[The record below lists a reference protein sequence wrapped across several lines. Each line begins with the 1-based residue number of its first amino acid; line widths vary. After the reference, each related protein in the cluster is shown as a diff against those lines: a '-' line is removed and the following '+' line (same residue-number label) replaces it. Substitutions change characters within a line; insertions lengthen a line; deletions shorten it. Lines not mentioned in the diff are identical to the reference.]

1 MRIERLGEGRYHD
14 GHGLY
19 LLVTQTGGASWA
31 YHYKV
36 NGKERWMG
44 LGGLYDVNLDEARE
58 RHWNARQL
66 LKKDKVAALD
76 KRKAERD
83 ARALAEV
90 WRTVVDSMPA
100 DHFTPAN
107 YHLLTQLC
115 QHVVEGRRIAQLIK
129 AYRKAQLSE
138 SSIIQR
144 LRCVSPSNRTSIRAD
159 DYRDRL
165 SAIAILGMK
174 SGDTQT
180 SVTTV
185 LGFTTSGVWTP
196 PVA

>member
-1 MRIERLGEGRYHD
+1 M
-14 GHGLY
+14 
-19 LLVTQTGGASWA
+19 TQTGGASWA
-31 YHYKV
+31 YRYKV

-44 LGGLYDVNLDEARE
+44 LGGLYDVNFDEARE

-66 LKKDKVAALD
+66 LKKDKVAPLD

-100 DHFTPAN
+100 DHFIPAN

-115 QHVVEGRRIAQLIK
+115 RHVVEARRIAQLIK
-129 AYRKAQLSE
+129 AYRKKKTDFNIRVYGELLEAQLSE

-180 SVTTV
+180 RVTTV

>member
-1 MRIERLGEGRYHD
+1 M
-14 GHGLY
+14 
-19 LLVTQTGGASWA
+19 TQTGGASWA
-31 YHYKV
+31 YRYKV

-44 LGGLYDVNLDEARE
+44 LGGLYDVNFDEARE

-66 LKKDKVAALD
+66 LKKDKVAPLD

-115 QHVVEGRRIAQLIK
+115 RHVVEARRIAQLIK
-129 AYRKAQLSE
+129 AYRKARLSE

-144 LRCVSPSNRTSIRAD
+144 LSCSMRLTQQSNFHQSRRLPGPTISNRNPWD
-159 DYRDRL
+159 E
-165 SAIAILGMK
+165 K
-174 SGDTQT
+174 
-180 SVTTV
+180 
-185 LGFTTSGVWTP
+185 W
-196 PVA
+196 

>member
-1 MRIERLGEGRYHD
+1 MALTVKRSEPLGEGRYHD
-14 GHGLY
+14 GRGLY
-19 LLVTQTGGASWA
+19 LLVTQTGGASWV
-31 YHYKV
+31 YRYKV

-66 LKKDKVAALD
+66 LKKDKVAPLD

-100 DHFTPAN
+100 DHFIPAN

-115 QHVVEGRRIAQLIK
+115 RHV
-129 AYRKAQLSE
+129 
-138 SSIIQR
+138 
-144 LRCVSPSNRTSIRAD
+144 RCVSPSNRTSIRAD

>member
-1 MRIERLGEGRYHD
+1 LRIERLGEGRYHD

-66 LKKDKVAALD
+66 LKMDKVAALD

-83 ARALAEV
+83 ARAWPRSGGLSLIRCLPITSFRQIITYSLSFAGTLWKLA
-90 WRTVVDSMPA
+90 
-100 DHFTPAN
+100 
-107 YHLLTQLC
+107 
-115 QHVVEGRRIAQLIK
+115 G
-129 AYRKAQLSE
+129 
-138 SSIIQR
+138 
-144 LRCVSPSNRTSIRAD
+144 LRS
-159 DYRDRL
+159 
-165 SAIAILGMK
+165 
-174 SGDTQT
+174 
-180 SVTTV
+180 
-185 LGFTTSGVWTP
+185 
-196 PVA
+196 

>member
-1 MRIERLGEGRYHD
+1 
-14 GHGLY
+14 
-19 LLVTQTGGASWA
+19 
-31 YHYKV
+31 
-36 NGKERWMG
+36 MG
-44 LGGLYDVNLDEARE
+44 LGGLYDVNFDEARE

-66 LKKDKVAALD
+66 LKKDKVAPLD

-90 WRTVVDSMPA
+90 WRTFVDSMPA
-100 DHFTPAN
+100 DHFIPAN

-115 QHVVEGRRIAQLIK
+115 RHVVEARRIAQLIK
-129 AYRKAQLSE
+129 AYRKKKTDFNIRKAA
-138 SSIIQR
+138 SSSASPV
-144 LRCVSPSNRTSIRAD
+144 RCVSPSNRTSIRAD

-165 SAIAILGMK
+165 SAIGILGMK

>member
-1 MRIERLGEGRYHD
+1 
-14 GHGLY
+14 
-19 LLVTQTGGASWA
+19 VTQTGGASWV
-31 YHYKV
+31 YRYKV

-44 LGGLYDVNLDEARE
+44 LGGLYDVNIDEARE

-66 LKKDKVAALD
+66 LKMDKVAALD

-100 DHFTPAN
+100 DHFIPAN

-115 QHVVEGRRIAQLIK
+115 RHV
-129 AYRKAQLSE
+129 
-138 SSIIQR
+138 
-144 LRCVSPSNRTSIRAD
+144 RCV

-174 SGDTQT
+174 SGDT
-180 SVTTV
+180 
-185 LGFTTSGVWTP
+185 
-196 PVA
+196 

>member
-1 MRIERLGEGRYHD
+1 MKVVTTTAHR
-14 GHGLY
+14 LY

-31 YHYKV
+31 YRYKV

-44 LGGLYDVNLDEARE
+44 LGELYDVNLDEARE

-66 LKKDKVAALD
+66 LKKDKVDPLD

-90 WRTVVDSMPA
+90 WRTVVDSMSA
-100 DHFTPAN
+100 DHFIPAN

-115 QHVVEGRRIAQLIK
+115 RHVVEARRIAQLIK
-129 AYRKAQLSE
+129 AYRKKKTDFNIRVCGELLKAQLSE

-144 LRCVSPSNRTSIRAD
+144 LSCSMRLTQQSNFHQSRRLPGPTISNRNPWD
-159 DYRDRL
+159 E
-165 SAIAILGMK
+165 K
-174 SGDTQT
+174 
-180 SVTTV
+180 
-185 LGFTTSGVWTP
+185 W
-196 PVA
+196 

>member
-1 MRIERLGEGRYHD
+1 
-14 GHGLY
+14 
-19 LLVTQTGGASWA
+19 
-31 YHYKV
+31 
-36 NGKERWMG
+36 MG

-100 DHFTPAN
+100 DHFIPAN

-115 QHVVEGRRIAQLIK
+115 RHV
-129 AYRKAQLSE
+129 
-138 SSIIQR
+138 
-144 LRCVSPSNRTSIRAD
+144 RCVSPSNRTSIRAD

-180 SVTTV
+180 GVTTV
-185 LGFTTSGVWTP
+185 LGLTLSRARQYWLYGFLQLLNIFLTSAFVENQIQVLVRP
-196 PVA
+196 QIKPEVDVSCC